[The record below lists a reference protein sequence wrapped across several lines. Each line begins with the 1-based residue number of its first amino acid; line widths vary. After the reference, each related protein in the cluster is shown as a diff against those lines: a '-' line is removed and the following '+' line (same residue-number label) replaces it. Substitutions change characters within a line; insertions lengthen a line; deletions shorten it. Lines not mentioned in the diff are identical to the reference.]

1 MIVFI
6 INNVRIFAFEGK
18 SNAPV
23 TTHPNRPDT
32 FPFHLRPEYAANT
45 EVTWRLH
52 CKDLKSRMYGI
63 SVRYEGLTD
72 GQCKREQI

>member
-1 MIVFI
+1 MSNHI
-6 INNVRIFAFEGK
+6 INAAFIFPCSSVANAFNVL
-18 SNAPV
+18 
-23 TTHPNRPDT
+23 TTPAINS
-32 FPFHLRPEYAANT
+32 ANT

>member
-1 MIVFI
+1 MQLLFFRDLPCIPWQMFFNVLTAPA
-6 INNVRIFAFEGK
+6 IN
-18 SNAPV
+18 S
-23 TTHPNRPDT
+23 
-32 FPFHLRPEYAANT
+32 ANT